1 MSDKVTSEMRSR
13 IMASIRGEDTK
24 PELVLRSGLHQ
35 LGYRFRLH
43 DRNLPG
49 KPDIVFPRFRAVIF
63 AHGCFWHGHECHL
76 FKWPKTREEFWRKKI
91 TRNRELDTRN
101 LELLRDLGWRICV
114 VWECALRGKYRFPK
128 EDVILACSDWL
139 ESGSD
144 FLEIASF
151 NEAGS

>member
-1 MSDKVTSEMRSR
+1 MAMNVICLSGRRQERSFGVKR
-13 IMASIRGEDTK
+13 LPETGE
-24 PELVLRSGLHQ
+24 
-35 LGYRFRLH
+35 F
-43 DRNLPG
+43 
-49 KPDIVFPRFRAVIF
+49 
-63 AHGCFWHGHECHL
+63 
-76 FKWPKTREEFWRKKI
+76 
-91 TRNRELDTRN
+91 DTRN